1 MPTTSTRGD
10 RDCGRPEGVGLVL
23 AGGGARGAY
32 EAGAL
37 SVLLPELERR
47 GERPSYFVGASVD
60 ALNAAALASRQHLLA
75 VEAMD
80 EILATWKTLTKNDVM
95 RPIVTRSGIPLL
107 LRWVGQMLAVPGIR
121 AASLID
127 NGPLRRNAERWICWE
142 HLHRAIVDRSVHAVC
157 AVTTSAR
164 TGKTVAFVES
174 AEEVGLHRS
183 RAIAYVHAKLSIEH
197 LVASASIPVL
207 WAPTHID
214 SPAHATGWYF
224 DGGTRMNTPI
234 KPLLDLGAD
243 RLVIVAV
250 DSAAGPVLTRERDDE
265 HLAPPDLGDGMLHL
279 LEGTLVDPLID
290 DLVKLGNVNAF
301 FVGEGGGLGP
311 KLYRTTRGKQ
321 PYREVPY
328 IFVGPP
334 RRGAIGELAVEVFK
348 ERFGG
353 ARGWLR
359 SIDFRLI
366 NEILGGLTPTHGE
379 LLSLL
384 FFDQEFLAELIGMG
398 QRDAKTWLSE
408 SHDGGGP
415 WRLSPLTMLTVPRQW
430 TAG

>member
-1 MPTTSTRGD
+1 MSPTNEHLDS
-10 RDCGRPEGVGLVL
+10 RPPSGVGLVL

-47 GERPSYFVGASVD
+47 GERPSYFVGASVG
-60 ALNAAALASRQHLLA
+60 ALNAAALASRHHLPA
-75 VEAMD
+75 TEAMN
-80 EILATWKTLTKNDVM
+80 EILATWRALSKSDVM

-107 LRWVGQMLAVPGIR
+107 LRWVGQLLAVPGIR
-121 AASLID
+121 AASLLD
-127 NGPLRRNAERWICWE
+127 NAPVRHSIERWILWD
-142 HLHRAIVDRSVHAVC
+142 HLHRAIADRSVQALC
-157 AVTTSAR
+157 AITTSAR

-174 AEEVGLHRS
+174 ADEPGPHRS
-183 RAIAYVHAKLSIEH
+183 RAIAYVPARLSTDH
-197 LVASASIPVL
+197 LLASASIPVL
-207 WAPTHID
+207 WAPTHIV
-214 SPAHATGWYF
+214 SPARARGWYF

-234 KPLLDLGAD
+234 KPLLDLGAE

-265 HLAPPDLGDGMLHL
+265 QLAPPDLGDGMLHL

-301 FVGEGGGLGP
+301 FVGEGAGP
-311 KLYRTTRGKQ
+311 GPRLYRTTRGKR

-328 IFVGPP
+328 IFIGPE

-348 ERFGG
+348 ERYGG

-359 SIDFRLI
+359 SVDFRLI
-366 NEILGGLTPTHGE
+366 NEILGGLSPTHGE

-384 FFDQEFLAELIGMG
+384 FFDEQFLVELIRMG
-398 QRDAKTWLSE
+398 QRDAKAWLSD

-415 WRLSPLTMLTVPRQW
+415 WRLSPLTMLTLPRQW